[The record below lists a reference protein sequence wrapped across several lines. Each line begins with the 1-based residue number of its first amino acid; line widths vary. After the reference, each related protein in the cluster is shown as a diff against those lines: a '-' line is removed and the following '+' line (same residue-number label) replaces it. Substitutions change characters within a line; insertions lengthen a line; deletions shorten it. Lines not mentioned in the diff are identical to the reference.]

1 MFINKSDNLMYISS
15 LYQNAYRISVLLI
28 DITAPVW
35 IQKRWSSSWANRWAW
50 IICM

>member
-15 LYQNAYRISVLLI
+15 LYQNVYRISVLLI

-35 IQKRWSSSWANRWAW
+35 I
-50 IICM
+50 